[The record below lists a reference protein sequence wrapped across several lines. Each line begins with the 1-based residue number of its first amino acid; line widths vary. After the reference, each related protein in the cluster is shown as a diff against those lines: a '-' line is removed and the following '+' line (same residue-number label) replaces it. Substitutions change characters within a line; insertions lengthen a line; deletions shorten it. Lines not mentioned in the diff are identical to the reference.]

1 MLDQIQIQVA
11 PEVPHSREAEEALL
25 GAIQINPDVLPLVRG
40 IIRKPEDF
48 FIHRHRYIWTSI
60 CTLDDRH
67 EPIDLLTIAEE
78 LKRNEYFEDVG
89 GFSYLTQLVN
99 QVPSSLNAEAYAKIV
114 HGHGIRRRMI
124 TAANKIAGLA
134 YDEAKILEDVVSE
147 CLEEV
152 QLAANGLAGGKISN
166 ASQLASEFYDR
177 MEVNSKRKTL
187 PGIPTGFYDLD
198 ILLGGG
204 LQDDDFIIAAGFP
217 GMGKSGL
224 LETIIAHTA
233 KIKWTGLFTLEM
245 SNAQQTDRIIAQMTG
260 INSQKLKSGRLQESE
275 WPLLTHAIEQV
286 DALNLFMDDSSF
298 LSFPSL
304 RAKCIQWQSM
314 GKLDLVVVDYAG
326 LMEAVGNSLYE
337 KSCYLSR
344 NLKCLAKELHVPV
357 LVAHQLNRKAAEQN
371 KPTMHN
377 LRDSGSWEQDADI
390 VMLLSEP
397 KQDATDKELEPR
409 NLEVAK
415 HRNGPTGDISLAMRK
430 NTTKFESTTY
440 FREEQ

>member
-1 MLDQIQIQVA
+1 MLDQYVQV
-11 PEVPHSREAEEALL
+11 VPHSREAEEALL
-25 GAIQINPDVLPLVRG
+25 GAMQINPEIIPLVRG
-40 IIRKPEDF
+40 LIHKPEDF
-48 FIHRHRYIWTSI
+48 YIHRHKYIWSSL
-60 CTLDDRH
+60 CALDDRH
-67 EPIDLLTIAEE
+67 EPIDMLTLSEE
-78 LKRNEYFEDVG
+78 LDRKNQLAEIG
-89 GFSYLTQLVN
+89 GPAYLTALVN

-124 TAANKIAGLA
+124 TAANKIAVLA

-152 QLAANGLAGGKISN
+152 QIAANGLAGGKISN

-177 MEVNSKRKTL
+177 MEVNSQRKTL

-198 ILLGGG
+198 IMLGGG
-204 LQDDDFIIAAGFP
+204 LQDDDFIITAGFP

-233 KIKWTGLFTLEM
+233 KTKWTGLFTLEM
-245 SNAQQTDRIIAQMTG
+245 SNAQQTDRIIAQITG
-260 INSQKLKSGRLQESE
+260 INSQRLRSGRLNDSE
-275 WPLLTHAIEQV
+275 WPLITHAIEEV
-286 DALNLFMDDSSF
+286 DSLNLFMDDSSF

-304 RAKCIQWQSM
+304 RAKCIQWQSL

-326 LMEAVGNSLYE
+326 LMESVGSSLYE

-357 LVAHQLNRKAAEQN
+357 LVAHQLSRKAAEFG
-371 KPTMHN
+371 KPTMHH

-415 HRNGPTGDISLAMRK
+415 HRNGPTGDISLSMRK
-430 NTTKFESTTY
+430 KTTKFESTTY